1 MIQFKDWRLEW
12 DGSPVAMQFD
22 NDSVRLEIVGEMP
35 TGYNWELLMR
45 EPEGGMDILTLEKQ
59 PDGVGVLLKRENLP
73 KWGTYALQLRG
84 TLQADGTTQR
94 HSTVAE
100 VLVPESLSGDT
111 AWPEIPAAFRQLEAR
126 LKELAAHPP
135 KPGSEGYWLLWDAEE
150 GAYHDSN
157 LPVGTGGPKG
167 DKGDT
172 GPKGDKGDTGT
183 AGAPGAKGDKGDKG
197 EQGDKG
203 DKGDT
208 GPQGKQ
214 GIQGPEGPQG
224 PVGPAGPQGEPGPAY
239 TAGENISISGSV
251 IATKAFPCNPNL
263 LGNWYFGN
271 PVNQRGQTSYPGGAY
286 AIDRWLP
293 SSGNTSLVV
302 NDGYLTVTTRT
313 AGAAVDQIQEF
324 PYPPGT
330 VLTLSALMR
339 CTTANAGLQC
349 RFGKDGTDAAD
360 YSETVTLTGT
370 GDWELVTLPLTIPS
384 GIGAVLQSPRFRGTA
399 AGTTYDIKAIK
410 LELGTQQTLAHQE
423 NGVWV
428 LNEIPDYSE
437 QYRRCLRYYQAIQGE
452 NFPIFAGEVG
462 ATGRLYFTV
471 PLIEPM
477 RSGVTVAD
485 VTASDIYTTAGRAK
499 LIDAPGYGVWA
510 QHLNAVTIW
519 TAKNSVKDYTTD
531 AAIAGAGAVCS
542 ATLKLSAELSDA

>member
-59 PDGVGVLLKRENLP
+59 PNGVGVLLKRENLP

-111 AWPEIPAAFRQLEAR
+111 AWPEIPAAFRRLEAR

-135 KPGSEGYWLLWDAEE
+135 KPGSKGYWLLWDAEE

-157 LPVGTGGPKG
+157 LPVGIGGPKG

-172 GPKGDKGDTGT
+172 G
-183 AGAPGAKGDKGDKG
+183 A
-197 EQGDKG
+197 
-203 DKGDT
+203 T

-224 PVGPAGPQGEPGPAY
+224 PVGPTGPQGEPGPVY
-239 TAGENISISGSV
+239 TAGENISIDGSV

-263 LGNWYFGN
+263 LDNWYFGN

-286 AIDRWLP
+286 AVDRWLP
-293 SSGNTSLVV
+293 TAGNESVSV
-302 NDGYLTVTTRT
+302 GNGYLTVTSRSS
-313 AGAAVDQIQEF
+313 GAAVDQPMEMVF
-324 PYPPGT
+324 PVGT
-330 VLTLSALMR
+330 TLTLSALMR
-339 CTTANAGLQC
+339 CATANAGVQC
-349 RFGKDGTDAAD
+349 GCGQDASGGNI
-360 YSETVTLTGT
+360 YSGT
-370 GDWELVTLPLTIPS
+370 GKVKGTGGWELVSVTFAIPDS
-384 GIGAVLQSPRFRGTA
+384 VKTVKLSPRFRATA
-399 AGTTYDIKAIK
+399 ADTAYDVKAIK
-410 LELGTQQTLAHQE
+410 LELGAQQTLAHQE

-428 LNEIPDYSE
+428 LNEVPRFGNQLLE
-437 QYRRCLRYYQAIQGE
+437 CQRYYQVYTSDAARPAKALDCRPVMRADPVQNTVSVG
-452 NFPIFAGEVG
+452 G
-462 ATGRLYFTV
+462 ATLYAN
-471 PLIEPM
+471 
-477 RSGVTVAD
+477 SAD
-485 VTASDIYTTAGRAK
+485 
-499 LIDAPGYGVWA
+499 L
-510 QHLNAVTIW
+510 
-519 TAKNSVKDYTTD
+519 
-531 AAIAGAGAVCS
+531 
-542 ATLKLSAELSDA
+542 

>member
-22 NDSVRLEIVGEMP
+22 NGSVRLEIVGEMP
-35 TGYNWELLMR
+35 TGYDWELLVR

-157 LPVGTGGPKG
+157 LPVGAGGPKG

-172 GPKGDKGDTGT
+172 GPKGDKGDTGA
-183 AGAPGAKGDKGDKG
+183 AGAPGA
-197 EQGDKG
+197 KG

-263 LGNWYFGN
+263 LDNWYFGN
-271 PVNQRGQTSYPGGAY
+271 PVNQRGQTSYPGDAY
-286 AIDRWLP
+286 AVDRWLP

-302 NDGYLTVTTRT
+302 NDGFLTVTTRT

-330 VLTLSALMR
+330 VLMLSALMR

-349 RFGKDGTDAAD
+349 RFGKDGTGSAD

-410 LELGTQQTLAHQE
+410 LELGTQQTLVHQE

-437 QYRRCLRYYQAIQGE
+437 QYRRCLRYFQSIQGE

-462 ATGRLYFTV
+462 TTGRLYFTV

-542 ATLKLSAELSDA
+542 ATLNLSAELSGA

>member
-157 LPVGTGGPKG
+157 LPVGAGGPKG

-172 GPKGDKGDTGT
+172 GPKGDKGDTGA
-183 AGAPGAKGDKGDKG
+183 AGAPGA
-197 EQGDKG
+197 KG

-214 GIQGPEGPQG
+214 GIQGLEGPQG

-263 LGNWYFGN
+263 LVNWYFGN

-302 NDGYLTVTTRT
+302 NDGFLTVTTQT

-339 CTTANAGLQC
+339 CTTANAGLQY
-349 RFGKDGTDAAD
+349 RFGNDGTTATD

-370 GDWELVTLPLTIPS
+370 GNWELVTLTFTIPS

-399 AGTTYDIKAIK
+399 AGITYDIKAIK

-428 LNEIPDYSE
+428 LNEIPDHSE
-437 QYRRCLRYYQAIQGE
+437 QYRRCLRYFQSIQGE
-452 NFPIFAGEVG
+452 NFPVFAGEVG

-485 VTASDIYTTAGRAK
+485 VAASDIYTTAGRAK

-531 AAIAGAGAVCS
+531 ADIAGAGAVCM
-542 ATLKLSAELSDA
+542 ATLNLSAELSGA

>member
-172 GPKGDKGDTGT
+172 GPKGDKGDTGA

-263 LGNWYFGN
+263 LDNWYFGN
-271 PVNQRGQTSYPGGAY
+271 PVNQRGQTSYPGDAY
-286 AIDRWLP
+286 AVDRWLP

-302 NDGYLTVTTRT
+302 NDGFLTVTTRT
-313 AGAAVDQIQEF
+313 DGAAVDQIQEF

-349 RFGKDGTDAAD
+349 RFGKDGTATD
-360 YSETVTLTGT
+360 YSETVMLTGT
-370 GDWELVTLPLTIPS
+370 GDWELITLPLTIPS

-399 AGTTYDIKAIK
+399 AGITYDIKAIK

-428 LNEIPDYSE
+428 LNEIPDHSE
-437 QYRRCLRYYQAIQGE
+437 QYRRCLRYFQSIQGE
-452 NFPIFAGEVG
+452 NFPIFAGEIG

-477 RSGVTVAD
+477 RSGVTVSD
-485 VTASDIYTTAGRAK
+485 VAASDIYTTAGRAK

-531 AAIAGAGAVCS
+531 AAIAGAGAVCL

>member
-22 NDSVRLEIVGEMP
+22 NGSVRLEIVGEMP
-35 TGYNWELLMR
+35 AGYDWELLMR

-59 PDGVGVLLKRENLP
+59 SNGVGVLLKRENLP

-100 VLVPESLSGDT
+100 MLVPESLSGDT

-135 KPGSEGYWLLWDAEE
+135 KPESNGYWLLWDAEE

-172 GPKGDKGDTGT
+172 GPKGDKGDTGA
-183 AGAPGAKGDKGDKG
+183 AGAPGA
-197 EQGDKG
+197 KG

-263 LGNWYFGN
+263 LDNWYFGN
-271 PVNQRGQTSYPGGAY
+271 PVNQRGASGTISTVGYFF
-286 AIDRWLP
+286 DRWKLV
-293 SSGNTSLVV
+293 SGSVTINSGGIVLNGTIAQVLEYAAGQTVTATV
-302 NDGYLTVTTRT
+302 LTPDGVTAVTPVYNDETKTLTVT
-313 AGAAVDQIQEF
+313 AQ
-324 PYPPGT
+324 
-330 VLTLSALMR
+330 
-339 CTTANAGLQC
+339 
-349 RFGKDGTDAAD
+349 GKT
-360 YSETVTLTGT
+360 
-370 GDWELVTLPLTIPS
+370 
-384 GIGAVLQSPRFRGTA
+384 
-399 AGTTYDIKAIK
+399 IKAVK
-410 LELGTQQTLAHQE
+410 LELGTGQTLAHQE
-423 NGVWV
+423 NGIWA
-428 LNEIPDYSE
+428 LNEIPDYGE
-437 QYRRCLRYYQAIQGE
+437 QLRRCQRYY
-452 NFPIFAGEVG
+452 FK
-462 ATGRLYFTV
+462 
-471 PLIEPM
+471 
-477 RSGVTVAD
+477 
-485 VTASDIYTTAGRAK
+485 TASAQYSAYMMRNSGNDYLMDSCIFPVEMRTTPSVQLLSYRIPTTG
-499 LIDAPGYGVWA
+499 
-510 QHLNAVTIW
+510 AVITPEGKASQI
-519 TAKNSVKDYTTD
+519 TPNGFCLVTD
-531 AAIAGAGAVCS
+531 AGKFTGSSVFQVAFS
-542 ATLKLSAELSDA
+542 ASADL

>member
-1 MIQFKDWRLEW
+1 MALTEFEK
-12 DGSPVAMQFD
+12 
-22 NDSVRLEIVGEMP
+22 N
-35 TGYNWELLMR
+35 
-45 EPEGGMDILTLEKQ
+45 MDIIAALDDEPNDVGGLSAAELKAKFDEAGKALQDYINNTLL
-59 PDGVGVLLKRENLP
+59 PALDNAGVERSVLLPLLNAGFKYMRLNSDKVLEVSTDGETWQATGSSGHLVYDKNGEQLP
-73 KWGTYALQLRG
+73 QRSRLKFANGEVTDDGTY
-84 TLQADGTTQR
+84 TI
-94 HSTVAE
+94 V
-100 VLVPESLSGDT
+100 
-111 AWPEIPAAFRQLEAR
+111 
-126 LKELAAHPP
+126 K
-135 KPGSEGYWLLWDAEE
+135 
-150 GAYHDSN
+150 
-157 LPVGTGGPKG
+157 
-167 DKGDT
+167 
-172 GPKGDKGDTGT
+172 
-183 AGAPGAKGDKGDKG
+183 
-197 EQGDKG
+197 
-203 DKGDT
+203 
-208 GPQGKQ
+208 
-214 GIQGPEGPQG
+214 
-224 PVGPAGPQGEPGPAY
+224 GEPGPAY

-263 LGNWYFGN
+263 LVNWYFGN

-286 AIDRWLP
+286 AVDRWLP

-302 NDGYLTVTTRT
+302 NDGFLTVTTRT
-313 AGAAVDQIQEF
+313 NGAAVDQIQEF

-349 RFGKDGTDAAD
+349 RFGKDGTATD
-360 YSETVTLTGT
+360 YSETVMLTGT
-370 GDWELVTLPLTIPS
+370 GDWELITLPLTIPS

-399 AGTTYDIKAIK
+399 AGITYDIKAIK

-437 QYRRCLRYYQAIQGE
+437 QYRRCLRYFQSIQGG

-462 ATGRLYFTV
+462 ATGRLCFTV
-471 PLIEPM
+471 PLVEPM

-485 VTASDIYTTAGRAK
+485 VAASDIYTTAGRAK

-531 AAIAGAGAVCS
+531 AAIAGAGAVCM
-542 ATLKLSAELSDA
+542 ATLNLSAELSGA

>member
-22 NDSVRLEIVGEMP
+22 NGSVRLEIVGEMP
-35 TGYNWELLMR
+35 AGYDWELLMR

-135 KPGSEGYWLLWDAEE
+135 KPGSNGYWLLWDAEE
-150 GAYHDSN
+150 SVYHDSN
-157 LPVGTGGPKG
+157 LPVGIGGPKG

-172 GPKGDKGDTGT
+172 GPKGDKGDTGA
-183 AGAPGAKGDKGDKG
+183 AGAPGA
-197 EQGDKG
+197 KG

-263 LGNWYFGN
+263 LDNWYFGN
-271 PVNQRGQTSYPGGAY
+271 PVNQRGQTSYTGAGDC
-286 AIDRWLP
+286 IDRWKLTGAGAKLTVG
-293 SSGNTSLVV
+293 SGGVTLGTTGGNVWMQNYLEDGEQLLGRTITVSLLADGELYTATGTLSTGAVTSNTGFATSGNV
-302 NDGYLTVTTRT
+302 NVGLYKT
-313 AGAAVDQIQEF
+313 AKGQVFAQIGNRSGA
-324 PYPPGT
+324 
-330 VLTLSALMR
+330 
-339 CTTANAGLQC
+339 
-349 RFGKDGTDAAD
+349 DA
-360 YSETVTLTGT
+360 
-370 GDWELVTLPLTIPS
+370 PLT
-384 GIGAVLQSPRFRGTA
+384 A
-399 AGTTYDIKAIK
+399 AK
-410 LELGTQQTLAHQE
+410 LELGSQQTLAHQE

-428 LNEIPDYSE
+428 LNEIPKFGE
-437 QYRRCLRYYQAIQGE
+437 QLAACQRYLIPLSSYQCPAARLGTNEVLFFVPLPVTMRTLPTIKQNG
-452 NFPIFAGEVG
+452 FQVLSKTGEVQ
-462 ATGRLYFTV
+462 TGFTFSV
-471 PLIEPM
+471 SSL
-477 RSGVTVAD
+477 RSNGVIINA
-485 VTASDIYTTAGRAK
+485 AK
-499 LIDAPGYGVWA
+499 TGHGM
-510 QHLNAVTIW
+510 
-519 TAKNSVKDYTTD
+519 TD
-531 AAIAGAGAVCS
+531 AVLSAG
-542 ATLKLSAELSDA
+542 TLSLLSAEL

>member
-135 KPGSEGYWLLWDAEE
+135 KPGSNGYWLLWDAEE

-157 LPVGTGGPKG
+157 LPVGAGGPKG

-172 GPKGDKGDTGT
+172 GPKGDKGDAGA
-183 AGAPGAKGDKGDKG
+183 AGAPGA
-197 EQGDKG
+197 KG

-224 PVGPAGPQGEPGPAY
+224 PVGPAGPQGEPGPEY

-263 LGNWYFGN
+263 LDNWYFGN

-313 AGAAVDQIQEF
+313 DGAAVDQIQEF

-349 RFGKDGTDAAD
+349 RFGNDGTTATD
-360 YSETVTLTGT
+360 YSKTVTLTGT
-370 GDWELVTLPLTIPS
+370 GDWELITLPLTIPS
-384 GIGAVLQSPRFRGTA
+384 GIGAVLQSPRFRGTV

-410 LELGTQQTLAHQE
+410 LELGTQQTLVHQE

-437 QYRRCLRYYQAIQGE
+437 QYRRCLRYYQSIQGE

-485 VTASDIYTTAGRAK
+485 VAASDIYTTAGRAK

-531 AAIAGAGAVCS
+531 AAIAGVGAVCM
-542 ATLKLSAELSDA
+542 ATLNLSAELSDA

>member
-1 MIQFKDWRLEW
+1 M
-12 DGSPVAMQFD
+12 
-22 NDSVRLEIVGEMP
+22 
-35 TGYNWELLMR
+35 
-45 EPEGGMDILTLEKQ
+45 
-59 PDGVGVLLKRENLP
+59 
-73 KWGTYALQLRG
+73 
-84 TLQADGTTQR
+84 
-94 HSTVAE
+94 
-100 VLVPESLSGDT
+100 
-111 AWPEIPAAFRQLEAR
+111 PEIDLGLVVGPA
-126 LKELAAHPP
+126 
-135 KPGSEGYWLLWDAEE
+135 
-150 GAYHDSN
+150 GAQ
-157 LPVGTGGPKG
+157 GA
-167 DKGDT
+167 T
-172 GPKGDKGDTGT
+172 GPAGAEGKQGERGLPGKD
-183 AGAPGAKGDKGDKG
+183 GAPGA
-197 EQGDKG
+197 QGDPG
-203 DKGDT
+203 AD
-208 GPQGKQ
+208 GKSAYETASAS
-214 GIQGPEGPQG
+214 GY
-224 PVGPAGPQGEPGPAY
+224 VGSEAQFGRDLADVQNAVKYNTAQTLTDEQKQQARDNIGAPAPY

-251 IATKAFPCNPNL
+251 IATKVFPCNPNL
-263 LGNWYFGN
+263 LDNWYFGN

-286 AIDRWLP
+286 AVDRWLP

-302 NDGYLTVTTRT
+302 NDGFLTVTTRT
-313 AGAAVDQIQEF
+313 DGAAVDQIQEF

-349 RFGKDGTDAAD
+349 RFGKDGTATD
-360 YSETVTLTGT
+360 YSETVKLTGT
-370 GDWELVTLPLTIPS
+370 GDWELITLPLTIPS

-437 QYRRCLRYYQAIQGE
+437 QYRRCLRYFQSIQGE

-471 PLIEPM
+471 PLVEPM

-485 VTASDIYTTAGRAK
+485 VAASDIYTTAGRAK
-499 LIDAPGYGVWA
+499 MIDAPGYGVWA

-531 AAIAGAGAVCS
+531 ADIAGAGAVCM
-542 ATLKLSAELSDA
+542 ATLNLSAELSGA

>member
-22 NDSVRLEIVGEMP
+22 NGSVRLEIVGEMP
-35 TGYNWELLMR
+35 TGYDWELLVR
-45 EPEGGMDILTLEKQ
+45 EPEGGMDILALEKQ
-59 PDGVGVLLKRENLP
+59 PDGVGILLKRENLP

-100 VLVPESLSGDT
+100 VLVPESLSEDT

-157 LPVGTGGPKG
+157 LPVGAGGPKG

-172 GPKGDKGDTGT
+172 GPKGDKGDTGA
-183 AGAPGAKGDKGDKG
+183 AGAPGA
-197 EQGDKG
+197 KG

-214 GIQGPEGPQG
+214 GIQGPEGPQGPVGPAGPQG

-263 LGNWYFGN
+263 LDNWYFGN
-271 PVNQRGQTSYPGGAY
+271 PVNQRGASGTISTEGYFF
-286 AIDRWLP
+286 DRWKLV
-293 SSGNTSLVV
+293 SGSVAINSGGIVLNGTIAQVLEYAAGQTVTATV
-302 NDGYLTVTTRT
+302 LTPDGVTDVTPVYDDETKTFTVTT
-313 AGAAVDQIQEF
+313 Q
-324 PYPPGT
+324 
-330 VLTLSALMR
+330 
-339 CTTANAGLQC
+339 
-349 RFGKDGTDAAD
+349 GKT
-360 YSETVTLTGT
+360 
-370 GDWELVTLPLTIPS
+370 
-384 GIGAVLQSPRFRGTA
+384 
-399 AGTTYDIKAIK
+399 IKAVK

-423 NGVWV
+423 NGAWV
-428 LNEIPDYSE
+428 LNEIPDYGE
-437 QYRRCLRYYQAIQGE
+437 QLRRCQRYCFVWGYGAKKTSCLAVMQCVQPGVLFGLIPTPVTMRNNPVVTGGSLTT
-452 NFPIFAGEVG
+452 FAGNVTSLGNLITCANGIRAVANIEGTSTSQGQAVG
-462 ATGRLYFTV
+462 VENADDNGRVIF
-471 PLIEPM
+471 
-477 RSGVTVAD
+477 SAD
-485 VTASDIYTTAGRAK
+485 
-499 LIDAPGYGVWA
+499 L
-510 QHLNAVTIW
+510 
-519 TAKNSVKDYTTD
+519 
-531 AAIAGAGAVCS
+531 
-542 ATLKLSAELSDA
+542 

>member
-1 MIQFKDWRLEW
+1 M
-12 DGSPVAMQFD
+12 A
-22 NDSVRLEIVGEMP
+22 DSLAIKQAVNLNTALNGVPPTLHMVQGDTNSRTISASLWAGAEPYSVP
-35 TGYNWELLMR
+35 TGASVMLR
-45 EPEGGMDILTLEKQ
+45 FRK
-59 PDGVGVLLKRENLP
+59 PD
-73 KWGTYALQLRG
+73 
-84 TLQADGTTQR
+84 
-94 HSTVAE
+94 
-100 VLVPESLSGDT
+100 
-111 AWPEIPAAFRQLEAR
+111 
-126 LKELAAHPP
+126 
-135 KPGSEGYWLLWDAEE
+135 
-150 GAYHDSN
+150 
-157 LPVGTGGPKG
+157 GTGGLYDTSESGQKVSYTGSIVTAPVATQMLAVAG
-167 DKGDT
+167 DVFAEIDIFGSSS
-172 GPKGDKGDTGT
+172 GT
-183 AGAPGAKGDKGDKG
+183 AAERLATFRFVVEVAPCVLPDAEIISSDYYNVLTAKIVEAVAAADQAEQAKTAAAASAAAAATSAANAATSVESAVKYNAPQTLTEDQKQQARDNIGAPA
-197 EQGDKG
+197 
-203 DKGDT
+203 
-208 GPQGKQ
+208 P
-214 GIQGPEGPQG
+214 
-224 PVGPAGPQGEPGPAY
+224 Y

-251 IATKAFPCNPNL
+251 IATKVFPCNQNL
-263 LGNWYFGN
+263 IVNWYFGN

-286 AIDRWLP
+286 AIDMWLL
-293 SSGNTSLVV
+293 SSGNTSLVI
-302 NDGYLTVTTRT
+302 NDGFLTVTTRT
-313 AGAAVDQIQEF
+313 DGAAVDQIQEF

-349 RFGKDGTDAAD
+349 RFGKDGTTATD
-360 YSETVTLTGT
+360 YSKTVTLTGT

-437 QYRRCLRYYQAIQGE
+437 QYRRCLRYYQSIQGE

-531 AAIAGAGAVCS
+531 AAIAGAGAVCM
-542 ATLKLSAELSDA
+542 ATLNLSAELSGA

>member
-22 NDSVRLEIVGEMP
+22 NGSVRLEIVGEMP
-35 TGYNWELLMR
+35 TGYDWELLVR
-45 EPEGGMDILTLEKQ
+45 EPEGGMDILALEKQ

-157 LPVGTGGPKG
+157 LPVGAGGPKG

-172 GPKGDKGDTGT
+172 GPKGDKGDTGA
-183 AGAPGAKGDKGDKG
+183 AGAPGA
-197 EQGDKG
+197 KG

-214 GIQGPEGPQG
+214 GIQGPEGPQGPGGPAGPQG

-263 LGNWYFGN
+263 LDNWYFGN
-271 PVNQRGQTSYPGGAY
+271 PVNQRGQTEYTGAGY
-286 AIDRWLP
+286 GIDRWKLQYDT
-293 SSGNTSLVV
+293 N
-302 NDGYLTVTTRT
+302 LTVGDGFCTLNGLWDIR
-313 AGAAVDQIQEF
+313 QILENL
-324 PYPPGT
+324 PKATYT
-330 VLTLSALMR
+330 VSILFKNS
-339 CTTANAGLQC
+339 TANALQIIV
-349 RFGKDGTDAAD
+349 GNNTGVDNSVAISHDA
-360 YSETVTLTGT
+360 
-370 GDWELVTLPLTIPS
+370 S
-384 GIGAVLQSPRFRGTA
+384 GVL
-399 AGTTYDIKAIK
+399 AGTISNIDLSNFIISLSGSGSVDIIAVK
-410 LELGTQQTLAHQE
+410 LELGSQQTLAHQE

-428 LNEIPDYSE
+428 LNEIPDYGE
-437 QYRRCLRYYQAIQGE
+437 QLRRCQRYCFVWGYGAKKTSCLAVMQCVQPGVLFGLIPTPVTMRNNPVATGGSLTT
-452 NFPIFAGEVG
+452 FAGNVTSLGNLITCANGIRAVANIEGTSTSQGQAVG
-462 ATGRLYFTV
+462 VENADDNGRVIF
-471 PLIEPM
+471 
-477 RSGVTVAD
+477 SAD
-485 VTASDIYTTAGRAK
+485 
-499 LIDAPGYGVWA
+499 L
-510 QHLNAVTIW
+510 
-519 TAKNSVKDYTTD
+519 
-531 AAIAGAGAVCS
+531 
-542 ATLKLSAELSDA
+542 

>member
-1 MIQFKDWRLEW
+1 ML
-12 DGSPVAMQFD
+12 
-22 NDSVRLEIVGEMP
+22 
-35 TGYNWELLMR
+35 
-45 EPEGGMDILTLEKQ
+45 
-59 PDGVGVLLKRENLP
+59 
-73 KWGTYALQLRG
+73 
-84 TLQADGTTQR
+84 
-94 HSTVAE
+94 
-100 VLVPESLSGDT
+100 
-111 AWPEIPAAFRQLEAR
+111 
-126 LKELAAHPP
+126 
-135 KPGSEGYWLLWDAEE
+135 
-150 GAYHDSN
+150 
-157 LPVGTGGPKG
+157 
-167 DKGDT
+167 
-172 GPKGDKGDTGT
+172 
-183 AGAPGAKGDKGDKG
+183 
-197 EQGDKG
+197 
-203 DKGDT
+203 
-208 GPQGKQ
+208 
-214 GIQGPEGPQG
+214 
-224 PVGPAGPQGEPGPAY
+224 GEPGPAY

-263 LGNWYFGN
+263 LDNWYFGN

-286 AIDRWLP
+286 AIDQWLP

-302 NDGYLTVTTRT
+302 NDGFLTVTTRT
-313 AGAAVDQIQEF
+313 DGAAVDQIQEF

-349 RFGKDGTDAAD
+349 RFGNDGTTATD
-360 YSETVTLTGT
+360 YSKTVTLTGT
-370 GDWELVTLPLTIPS
+370 GDWELITLPLTIPS

-437 QYRRCLRYYQAIQGE
+437 QYRRCLRYFQSIQGE
-452 NFPIFAGEVG
+452 NFPIFAGEIG

-485 VTASDIYTTAGRAK
+485 VVTDDVYTTAGRAK

-531 AAIAGAGAVCS
+531 AAIAGAGAVCM
-542 ATLKLSAELSDA
+542 ATLNLSAELSGA

>member
-1 MIQFKDWRLEW
+1 MAVKCILVGQIPNVLE
-12 DGSPVAMQFD
+12 GVTENVQTQLNS
-22 NDSVRLEIVGEMP
+22 
-35 TGYNWELLMR
+35 
-45 EPEGGMDILTLEKQ
+45 KQ
-59 PDGVGVLLKRENLP
+59 STIMANGVLKGDGNGNISAVDDSFVVYEPITPIEATTTINADTLNGKTYNNIKDYVDKR
-73 KWGTYALQLRG
+73 ALG
-84 TLQADGTTQR
+84 
-94 HSTVAE
+94 
-100 VLVPESLSGDT
+100 
-111 AWPEIPAAFRQLEAR
+111 
-126 LKELAAHPP
+126 
-135 KPGSEGYWLLWDAEE
+135 
-150 GAYHDSN
+150 SN
-157 LPVGTGGPKG
+157 LL
-167 DKGDT
+167 
-172 GPKGDKGDTGT
+172 
-183 AGAPGAKGDKGDKG
+183 
-197 EQGDKG
+197 
-203 DKGDT
+203 
-208 GPQGKQ
+208 
-214 GIQGPEGPQG
+214 I
-224 PVGPAGPQGEPGPAY
+224 
-239 TAGENISISGSV
+239 
-251 IATKAFPCNPNL
+251 
-263 LGNWYFGN
+263 NWDFGN
-271 PVNQRGQTSYPGGAY
+271 PVNQRGQTRYPGGAY
-286 AIDRWLP
+286 AIDQWLP

-302 NDGYLTVTTRT
+302 NDGFLTVTTRT

-349 RFGKDGTDAAD
+349 KFGKDGTATD
-360 YSETVTLTGT
+360 YSKTVTLTGT

-428 LNEIPDYSE
+428 LNEIPDHSE
-437 QYRRCLRYYQAIQGE
+437 QYRRCLRYFQSIQGK

-485 VTASDIYTTAGRAK
+485 VVASDIYTTAGRAK

-542 ATLKLSAELSDA
+542 ATLNLSAELSGA

>member
-22 NDSVRLEIVGEMP
+22 NGSVRLEIVGEMP
-35 TGYNWELLMR
+35 AGYDWELLMR

-135 KPGSEGYWLLWDAEE
+135 KPGSNGYWLLWDAEE

-157 LPVGTGGPKG
+157 LPVGIGGPKG

-172 GPKGDKGDTGT
+172 GPRGDKGDTGA
-183 AGAPGAKGDKGDKG
+183 AGAPGAKGDKGDI
-197 EQGDKG
+197 
-203 DKGDT
+203 

-263 LGNWYFGN
+263 LDNWYFGN
-271 PVNQRGQTSYPGGAY
+271 PVNQRGQAEYTGSGGGNIY
-286 AIDRWLP
+286 CIDRWA
-293 SSGNTSLVV
+293 VQF
-302 NDGYLTVTTRT
+302 DGTKYTVAT
-313 AGAAVDQIQEF
+313 A
-324 PYPPGT
+324 
-330 VLTLSALMR
+330 TLSNISG
-339 CTTANAGLQC
+339 ANAGQMNCLMPNNEAALFVGRQMTLSLLVDNP
-349 RFGKDGTDAAD
+349 DGVD
-360 YSETVTLTGT
+360 VTLNVRDRTRWAHLLPPKTGSGSLITTT
-370 GDWELVTLPLTIPS
+370 GV
-384 GIGAVLQSPRFRGTA
+384 F
-399 AGTTYDIKAIK
+399 
-410 LELGTQQTLAHQE
+410 AH
-423 NGVWV
+423 
-428 LNEIPDYSE
+428 
-437 QYRRCLRYYQAIQGE
+437 
-452 NFPIFAGEVG
+452 
-462 ATGRLYFTV
+462 
-471 PLIEPM
+471 
-477 RSGVTVAD
+477 
-485 VTASDIYTTAGRAK
+485 
-499 LIDAPGYGVWA
+499 
-510 QHLNAVTIW
+510 
-519 TAKNSVKDYTTD
+519 
-531 AAIAGAGAVCS
+531 
-542 ATLKLSAELSDA
+542 

>member
-22 NDSVRLEIVGEMP
+22 NGSVRLEIVGEMP
-35 TGYNWELLMR
+35 AGYDWELLMR

-59 PDGVGVLLKRENLP
+59 SNGVGVLLKRENLP

-94 HSTVAE
+94 HSTVVE

-111 AWPEIPAAFRQLEAR
+111 AWPEIPAAFRQLEVR

-150 GAYHDSN
+150 GVYHDSN

-172 GPKGDKGDTGT
+172 GPKGDKGDTGA
-183 AGAPGAKGDKGDKG
+183 AGAPGA
-197 EQGDKG
+197 KG

-263 LGNWYFGN
+263 LDNWYFGN
-271 PVNQRGQTSYPGGAY
+271 PVNQRGQTSYTGAGY
-286 AIDRWLP
+286 GIDRWKANAVTP
-293 SSGNTSLVV
+293 NVTTIK
-302 NDGYLTVTTRT
+302 DGYIELSQNALIEQTLEEPYSLCGKQVTASTLLTTGLYTFT
-313 AGAAVDQIQEF
+313 A
-324 PYPPGT
+324 
-330 VLTLSALMR
+330 
-339 CTTANAGLQC
+339 
-349 RFGKDGTDAAD
+349 
-360 YSETVTLTGT
+360 
-370 GDWELVTLPLTIPS
+370 TIPS
-384 GIGAVLQSPRFRGTA
+384 KEELSAVTADKSLGSAYFVLDGKNVGYIDMLHTKAHSTVLRLRAFEGYTVGAIA
-399 AGTTYDIKAIK
+399 AK
-410 LELGTQQTLAHQE
+410 LELGSQQTLAHQE

-428 LNEIPDYSE
+428 LNEMPNYGE
-437 QYRRCLRYYQAIQGE
+437 QLRRCQRYYWRTVSPGVSAYATIGSGIATSEHADIVVPLPASMRDKPVAICSSLADLAIQTGVTSY
-452 NFPIFAGEVG
+452 NATGVQIVNASPSACTLRVAITGLTVG
-462 ATGRLYFTV
+462 AAVIAY
-471 PLIEPM
+471 M
-477 RSGVTVAD
+477 RNNAYVEFSAD
-485 VTASDIYTTAGRAK
+485 
-499 LIDAPGYGVWA
+499 L
-510 QHLNAVTIW
+510 
-519 TAKNSVKDYTTD
+519 
-531 AAIAGAGAVCS
+531 
-542 ATLKLSAELSDA
+542 

>member
-22 NDSVRLEIVGEMP
+22 NGSVRLEIVGEMP
-35 TGYNWELLMR
+35 TGYDWELLVR
-45 EPEGGMDILTLEKQ
+45 EPEGGMDILALEKQ

-157 LPVGTGGPKG
+157 LPVGAGGPKG

-172 GPKGDKGDTGT
+172 GPKGDKGDTGA
-183 AGAPGAKGDKGDKG
+183 AGAPGA
-197 EQGDKG
+197 KG

-263 LGNWYFGN
+263 LDNWYFGN
-271 PVNQRGQTSYPGGAY
+271 PVNQRGASGTISRLGYFF
-286 AIDRWLP
+286 DRWKLV
-293 SSGNTSLVV
+293 SGSVTINSGGIVLNGTIAQVLEYAAGQTVTATV
-302 NDGYLTVTTRT
+302 LTPDGVTDVTPVYDDETKTFTVTTQGKTIR
-313 AGAAVDQIQEF
+313 AV
-324 PYPPGT
+324 
-330 VLTLSALMR
+330 
-339 CTTANAGLQC
+339 
-349 RFGKDGTDAAD
+349 
-360 YSETVTLTGT
+360 
-370 GDWELVTLPLTIPS
+370 
-384 GIGAVLQSPRFRGTA
+384 
-399 AGTTYDIKAIK
+399 K

-428 LNEIPDYSE
+428 LNEIPDYGE
-437 QYRRCLRYYQAIQGE
+437 QLRRCQRYCFVWGYGAKKTSCLAVMQCVQPGVLFGLIPTPVTMRNNPVATGGSLTT
-452 NFPIFAGEVG
+452 FAGNVTSLGNLITCANGIRAVATIEGTSTSQGQAVG
-462 ATGRLYFTV
+462 VENADDNGRVIF
-471 PLIEPM
+471 
-477 RSGVTVAD
+477 SAD
-485 VTASDIYTTAGRAK
+485 
-499 LIDAPGYGVWA
+499 L
-510 QHLNAVTIW
+510 
-519 TAKNSVKDYTTD
+519 
-531 AAIAGAGAVCS
+531 
-542 ATLKLSAELSDA
+542 

>member
-22 NDSVRLEIVGEMP
+22 NGSVRLEIVGEMP
-35 TGYNWELLMR
+35 TGYDWELLVR
-45 EPEGGMDILTLEKQ
+45 EPEGGMDILALEKQ

-135 KPGSEGYWLLWDAEE
+135 KPGSEGYWMLWDAEE

-157 LPVGTGGPKG
+157 LPVGAGGPKG

-172 GPKGDKGDTGT
+172 GPKGDKGDTGA
-183 AGAPGAKGDKGDKG
+183 AGAPGA
-197 EQGDKG
+197 KG

-263 LGNWYFGN
+263 LDNWYFGN
-271 PVNQRGQTSYPGGAY
+271 PVNQRGASGTISRLGYFF
-286 AIDRWLP
+286 DRWKLV
-293 SSGNTSLVV
+293 SGSVAINSGGIVLNGTIAQVLEYAAGQTVTATV
-302 NDGYLTVTTRT
+302 LTPDGVTDVTPVYDDETKTFTVTTQGKTIR
-313 AGAAVDQIQEF
+313 AV
-324 PYPPGT
+324 
-330 VLTLSALMR
+330 
-339 CTTANAGLQC
+339 
-349 RFGKDGTDAAD
+349 
-360 YSETVTLTGT
+360 
-370 GDWELVTLPLTIPS
+370 
-384 GIGAVLQSPRFRGTA
+384 
-399 AGTTYDIKAIK
+399 K

-423 NGVWV
+423 NGAWG
-428 LNEIPDYSE
+428 LNEIPDYGV
-437 QYRRCLRYYQAIQGE
+437 QLRRCQRYCFVWGYGAKKTSCLAVMQCVQPGVLFGLIPTPVTMRNNPVATGGSLTT
-452 NFPIFAGEVG
+452 FAGNVTSLGNLITCANGIRAVANIEGTSTSQGQAVG
-462 ATGRLYFTV
+462 VENADDNGRVIF
-471 PLIEPM
+471 
-477 RSGVTVAD
+477 SAD
-485 VTASDIYTTAGRAK
+485 
-499 LIDAPGYGVWA
+499 L
-510 QHLNAVTIW
+510 
-519 TAKNSVKDYTTD
+519 
-531 AAIAGAGAVCS
+531 
-542 ATLKLSAELSDA
+542 

>member
-1 MIQFKDWRLEW
+1 M
-12 DGSPVAMQFD
+12 
-22 NDSVRLEIVGEMP
+22 
-35 TGYNWELLMR
+35 
-45 EPEGGMDILTLEKQ
+45 
-59 PDGVGVLLKRENLP
+59 
-73 KWGTYALQLRG
+73 
-84 TLQADGTTQR
+84 
-94 HSTVAE
+94 
-100 VLVPESLSGDT
+100 
-111 AWPEIPAAFRQLEAR
+111 PEIDLGLVAGPAGAQGPAGPAGAEGKQGERGL
-126 LKELAAHPP
+126 
-135 KPGSEGYWLLWDAEE
+135 PGKD
-150 GAYHDSN
+150 
-157 LPVGTGGPKG
+157 
-167 DKGDT
+167 
-172 GPKGDKGDTGT
+172 
-183 AGAPGAKGDKGDKG
+183 GAPGA
-197 EQGDKG
+197 QGDPG
-203 DKGDT
+203 AD
-208 GPQGKQ
+208 GKSAYETASSS
-214 GIQGPEGPQG
+214 GY
-224 PVGPAGPQGEPGPAY
+224 VGSEAQFGRDLADVQNAVKYNTAQTLTDAQKQQARDNIGAPTPY

-263 LGNWYFGN
+263 LDNWYFGN

-302 NDGYLTVTTRT
+302 NDGFLTVTTRT
-313 AGAAVDQIQEF
+313 DGAAVDQIQEF

-349 RFGKDGTDAAD
+349 RFGKDGTATD
-360 YSETVTLTGT
+360 YSEAVTLTGT

-410 LELGTQQTLAHQE
+410 LEFGTKQTLAHQE

-437 QYRRCLRYYQAIQGE
+437 QYRRCLRYFQSIQGE

-485 VTASDIYTTAGRAK
+485 VVTDDVYTTAGRAK
-499 LIDAPGYGVWA
+499 LIDAPGYEVWA

-519 TAKNSVKDYTTD
+519 TAKNSVKDYTTG

-542 ATLKLSAELSDA
+542 AKLNLSAELFGT

>member
-1 MIQFKDWRLEW
+1 MNIKHSIGLNLSADAIPGRLHMVQGDSNSRTIVATLW
-12 DGSPVAMQFD
+12 DGA
-22 NDSVRLEIVGEMP
+22 
-35 TGYNWELLMR
+35 
-45 EPEGGMDILTLEKQ
+45 
-59 PDGVGVLLKRENLP
+59 
-73 KWGTYALQLRG
+73 QLY
-84 TLQADGTTQR
+84 
-94 HSTVAE
+94 S
-100 VLVPESLSGDT
+100 
-111 AWPEIPAAFRQLEAR
+111 IPAGAAVMVRFR
-126 LKELAAHPP
+126 
-135 KPGSEGYWLLWDAEE
+135 KPD
-150 GAYHDSN
+150 
-157 LPVGTGGPKG
+157 GTGGLYDATEGGNKVSYAGSIVTAPVATQMLAVAG
-167 DKGDT
+167 DVFAEIDIFGSSS
-172 GPKGDKGDTGT
+172 GT
-183 AGAPGAKGDKGDKG
+183 AAERLATFRFVVEVAPCVLPDAEIISSDYYNVLTAKIVEAVAAADQAEQAKTAAAASAAAAATSAANAATSVEGAVKYNAPQTLTEDQKQQARDNIGAPA
-197 EQGDKG
+197 
-203 DKGDT
+203 
-208 GPQGKQ
+208 PY
-214 GIQGPEGPQG
+214 
-224 PVGPAGPQGEPGPAY
+224 A
-239 TAGENISISGSV
+239 AGENISISGSV

-263 LGNWYFGN
+263 LDNWYFGN

-302 NDGYLTVTTRT
+302 NDGFLTVTTRT
-313 AGAAVDQIQEF
+313 DGAAVDQIQEF

-349 RFGKDGTDAAD
+349 RFGNDGTTATD
-360 YSETVTLTGT
+360 YSKTVTLTGT
-370 GDWELVTLPLTIPS
+370 GNWELVTLLLTIPS

-437 QYRRCLRYYQAIQGE
+437 QYRRCLRYFQSIQGE

-471 PLIEPM
+471 PLVEPM

-485 VTASDIYTTAGRAK
+485 VAASDIYTTAGRAK

-531 AAIAGAGAVCS
+531 AAIAGAGAVCM
-542 ATLKLSAELSDA
+542 ATLNLSAELSGV

>member
-22 NDSVRLEIVGEMP
+22 NGSVRLEIVGEMP
-35 TGYNWELLMR
+35 TGYDWELLVR
-45 EPEGGMDILTLEKQ
+45 EPEGGMDILALEKQ

-157 LPVGTGGPKG
+157 LPVGAGGPKG

-172 GPKGDKGDTGT
+172 GPKGDKGDTGA
-183 AGAPGAKGDKGDKG
+183 AGAPGA
-197 EQGDKG
+197 KG

-214 GIQGPEGPQG
+214 GIQGPEGPQGPVGPAGPQG

-263 LGNWYFGN
+263 LDNWYFGN
-271 PVNQRGQTSYPGGAY
+271 PVNQRGASGTISRLGYFF
-286 AIDRWLP
+286 DRWKLV
-293 SSGNTSLVV
+293 SGSVTINSGGIVLNGTIAQVLEYAAGQTVTATV
-302 NDGYLTVTTRT
+302 LTPDGVTDVTPVYDDETKTFTVTT
-313 AGAAVDQIQEF
+313 Q
-324 PYPPGT
+324 
-330 VLTLSALMR
+330 
-339 CTTANAGLQC
+339 
-349 RFGKDGTDAAD
+349 GKT
-360 YSETVTLTGT
+360 
-370 GDWELVTLPLTIPS
+370 
-384 GIGAVLQSPRFRGTA
+384 
-399 AGTTYDIKAIK
+399 IKAVK

-428 LNEIPDYSE
+428 LNEIPDYGE
-437 QYRRCLRYYQAIQGE
+437 QLRRCQRYCFVWGYGAKKTSCLAVMQCVQPGVPFGLIPTPVTMRNNPVVTGGSLTT
-452 NFPIFAGEVG
+452 FAGNVTSLGNLITCANGIRAVANIEGTSTSQGQAVG
-462 ATGRLYFTV
+462 VENADDNGRVIF
-471 PLIEPM
+471 
-477 RSGVTVAD
+477 SAD
-485 VTASDIYTTAGRAK
+485 
-499 LIDAPGYGVWA
+499 L
-510 QHLNAVTIW
+510 
-519 TAKNSVKDYTTD
+519 
-531 AAIAGAGAVCS
+531 
-542 ATLKLSAELSDA
+542 

>member
-1 MIQFKDWRLEW
+1 M
-12 DGSPVAMQFD
+12 
-22 NDSVRLEIVGEMP
+22 
-35 TGYNWELLMR
+35 
-45 EPEGGMDILTLEKQ
+45 
-59 PDGVGVLLKRENLP
+59 
-73 KWGTYALQLRG
+73 
-84 TLQADGTTQR
+84 
-94 HSTVAE
+94 
-100 VLVPESLSGDT
+100 
-111 AWPEIPAAFRQLEAR
+111 PEIDLGLVAGPAGAQGPAGPAGAEGKQGERGL
-126 LKELAAHPP
+126 
-135 KPGSEGYWLLWDAEE
+135 PGKD
-150 GAYHDSN
+150 
-157 LPVGTGGPKG
+157 
-167 DKGDT
+167 
-172 GPKGDKGDTGT
+172 
-183 AGAPGAKGDKGDKG
+183 GAPGA
-197 EQGDKG
+197 QGDPG
-203 DKGDT
+203 AD
-208 GPQGKQ
+208 GKSAYETASA
-214 GIQGPEGPQG
+214 GGY
-224 PVGPAGPQGEPGPAY
+224 VGSEAQFGRDLADVQNAVKYNTAQTLTDAQKQQARDNIGAPAPYA
-239 TAGENISISGSV
+239 AGENISISGSV

-263 LGNWYFGN
+263 LDNWYFGN
-271 PVNQRGQTSYPGGAY
+271 PVNQRGQTSYSGGAY

-302 NDGYLTVTTRT
+302 NDGFLTVTTRT
-313 AGAAVDQIQEF
+313 DGAAVDQIQEF

-339 CTTANAGLQC
+339 CTTANAGLQY
-349 RFGKDGTDAAD
+349 RFGKDGTTATD
-360 YSETVTLTGT
+360 YSKTVTLTGT

-399 AGTTYDIKAIK
+399 AGITYDIKAIK

-428 LNEIPDYSE
+428 LNEIPDHSE
-437 QYRRCLRYYQAIQGE
+437 QYRRCLRYFQSIQGK

-531 AAIAGAGAVCS
+531 AAIAGVGAVCM
-542 ATLKLSAELSDA
+542 ATLNLSAELSGA

>member
-1 MIQFKDWRLEW
+1 M
-12 DGSPVAMQFD
+12 
-22 NDSVRLEIVGEMP
+22 
-35 TGYNWELLMR
+35 
-45 EPEGGMDILTLEKQ
+45 
-59 PDGVGVLLKRENLP
+59 
-73 KWGTYALQLRG
+73 
-84 TLQADGTTQR
+84 
-94 HSTVAE
+94 
-100 VLVPESLSGDT
+100 
-111 AWPEIPAAFRQLEAR
+111 PEIDLGLVVGPAGAQGA
-126 LKELAAHPP
+126 
-135 KPGSEGYWLLWDAEE
+135 PGPAGAEGKQGER
-150 GAYHDSN
+150 G
-157 LPVGTGGPKG
+157 LPGK
-167 DKGDT
+167 D
-172 GPKGDKGDTGT
+172 
-183 AGAPGAKGDKGDKG
+183 GAPGA
-197 EQGDKG
+197 QGDPGADGKSAYETASDSG
-203 DKGDT
+203 YVGSEAQFGRDLADVQNAVKYNT
-208 GPQGKQ
+208 PQTLTEDQKQ
-214 GIQGPEGPQG
+214 QARDNIGA
-224 PVGPAGPQGEPGPAY
+224 PAPY
-239 TAGENISISGSV
+239 TAGENISIIGSV
-251 IATKAFPCNPNL
+251 IATKVFPCNQNL
-263 LGNWYFGN
+263 IINWYFGN

-302 NDGYLTVTTRT
+302 KDGFLTVTTRT
-313 AGAAVDQIQEF
+313 DGAAVDQIQEF

-349 RFGKDGTDAAD
+349 RFGNDGTTATD

-370 GDWELVTLPLTIPS
+370 GDWELITLPLTIPS

-428 LNEIPDYSE
+428 LNEIPDHSE
-437 QYRRCLRYYQAIQGE
+437 QYRRCLRYFQSIQGE

-462 ATGRLYFTV
+462 TTGRLYFTV
-471 PLIEPM
+471 PLVEPM
-477 RSGVTVAD
+477 RSGVTVVD
-485 VTASDIYTTAGRAK
+485 VAASDIYTTAGRAK

-542 ATLKLSAELSDA
+542 AKLNLSAELSGA

>member
-22 NDSVRLEIVGEMP
+22 NGSVRLEIVGEMP
-35 TGYNWELLMR
+35 TGYDWELLVR
-45 EPEGGMDILTLEKQ
+45 EPEGGMDILALEKQ

-100 VLVPESLSGDT
+100 VLVPESLSEDT

-157 LPVGTGGPKG
+157 LPVGAGGPKG

-172 GPKGDKGDTGT
+172 GPKGDKGDTGA
-183 AGAPGAKGDKGDKG
+183 AGAPGA
-197 EQGDKG
+197 KG

-263 LGNWYFGN
+263 LDNWYFGN
-271 PVNQRGQTSYPGGAY
+271 PVNQRGASGTINTAGYFF
-286 AIDRWLP
+286 DRWKLV
-293 SSGNTSLVV
+293 SGSVTINSGGIVLNGTIAQVLEYAAGQTVTATV
-302 NDGYLTVTTRT
+302 LTPDGVTDVTPVYDDETKTFTVTT
-313 AGAAVDQIQEF
+313 Q
-324 PYPPGT
+324 
-330 VLTLSALMR
+330 
-339 CTTANAGLQC
+339 
-349 RFGKDGTDAAD
+349 GK
-360 YSETVTLTGT
+360 
-370 GDWELVTLPLTIPS
+370 P
-384 GIGAVLQSPRFRGTA
+384 
-399 AGTTYDIKAIK
+399 IKAVK

-423 NGVWV
+423 NGGWG
-428 LNEIPDYSE
+428 LNEIPNYGE
-437 QYRRCLRYYQAIQGE
+437 QLRRCQRYCFVWGYGAKKTSCLAVMQCVQPGVLFGLIPTPVTMRNNPVVTGGSLTT
-452 NFPIFAGEVG
+452 FAGNVTSLGNLITCANGIRAVANIEGTSTSQGQAVG
-462 ATGRLYFTV
+462 VENADDNGRVIF
-471 PLIEPM
+471 
-477 RSGVTVAD
+477 SAD
-485 VTASDIYTTAGRAK
+485 
-499 LIDAPGYGVWA
+499 L
-510 QHLNAVTIW
+510 
-519 TAKNSVKDYTTD
+519 
-531 AAIAGAGAVCS
+531 
-542 ATLKLSAELSDA
+542 